1 MLLHEIQ
8 ESLLQI
14 PGIGDKNLKLFQNV
28 GVNSVADL
36 LTYYPRRFSDR
47 TETVS
52 FREAVLRHEAAV
64 RVRVCDYRLIRRGPR
79 KQILKII
86 VSDGT
91 DYGCLVCFN
100 RSFLRDALHQDHEY
114 LVTGKWTYS
123 YGEFQCSSFEYEEAD
138 KTFSVRNVPSKIIPI
153 YPLTAKLTQKL
164 LRNVMIFCL
173 NKYLPKLEDELPYGS
188 VEKYGL
194 VHKAD
199 MLRNMH
205 FPISFADYAAAKKA
219 ALYEEFFFQQLF
231 LLSRRNKTCNIN
243 KERTPIQWTLKQK
256 ILAALPFSLTDYQ
269 EQALSEIEA
278 DLFGHRV
285 MQRLLQGDV
294 GCGKT
299 IVAILAMADVVESGQ
314 QCAIM
319 VPTEMLAR
327 QHYINIGRMCEPAGI
342 TVELLHGKM
351 RKPQRERLLSRI
363 KSGEVQIVVG
373 THSLFSKDVI
383 YHDLGLAVIDE
394 QHRFGVEQRMAL
406 VQKGECVDLLLMT
419 ATPIPQSL
427 ALSLY
432 GDLELTTMRG
442 KIAGRIPVKT
452 WVIDDVAAR
461 IEKMYE
467 WIKTLLAQNGRAI
480 IVYAQ
485 IDESDGENEDINIKN
500 LETEYEHL
508 SQVFAEYGTAMIHS
522 RIDDEEK
529 YTIVQ
534 QFREGTIKL
543 IAATTV
549 VEVGIDIPDANVIVI
564 ENAER
569 YGLATLHQLRGRVG
583 RNSKESYMVLIS
595 KLDNLTEEGRKRLQV
610 IKDNTDGFI
619 IAEEDLMLRGP
630 GDFIGLQ
637 QSGMPENLRNIR
649 QELQLLE
656 AARDDARQLFE
667 EDPDLSKPDHLNVQK
682 SFLERLKAIHN

>member
-8 ESLLQI
+8 GSLLQL

-47 TETVS
+47 TETLT
-52 FREAVLRHEAAV
+52 FREAVLRQEAAV

-86 VSDGT
+86 VSDGN

-100 RSFLRDALHQDHEY
+100 RSFLRDALHQNQEY
-114 LVTGKWTYS
+114 LVTGKWVHN
-123 YGEFQCSSFEYEEAD
+123 YGEFQCSSFEYEDAD
-138 KTFSVRNVPSKIIPI
+138 KTFSVMNEPSKIIPI
-153 YPLTAKLTQKL
+153 YSLTAKLTQKL

-173 NKYLPKLEDELPYGS
+173 NKYLPKLEDELPQS
-188 VEKYGL
+188 IIERYGL
-194 VHKAD
+194 SHKAD
-199 MLRNMH
+199 TLRNMH
-205 FPISFADYAAAKKA
+205 FPISFDDYAKAKRT
-219 ALYEEFFFQQLF
+219 ALFEEFFFQQLF
-231 LLSRRNKTCNIN
+231 LLSRKNKTCNIN

-269 EQALSEIEA
+269 EKALTEIES

-327 QHYINIGRMCEPAGI
+327 QHYINIGRMCESAGI
-342 TVELLHGKM
+342 SVDLLQGKM
-351 RKPQRERLLSRI
+351 RKKDRDVLLKRI
-363 KSGEVQIVVG
+363 KSGETQIIVG

-383 YHDLGLAVIDE
+383 YNNLGLAVIDE
-394 QHRFGVEQRMAL
+394 QHRFGVEQRFAL

-485 IDESDGENEDINIKN
+485 IDDETENDESNIKN

-508 SQVFAEYGTAMIHS
+508 SEVFADYGTAMIHS

-529 YTIVQ
+529 YRIVQ

-595 KLDNLTEEGRKRLQV
+595 KFDSLTEEGKKRLQV
-610 IKDNTDGFI
+610 IKDNTDGFV

-656 AARDDARQLFE
+656 AARDDAKKIY
-667 EDPDLSKPDHLNVQK
+667 EDDPNLSKPENLNTKK

>member
-1 MLLHEIQ
+1 MLLCEIND
-8 ESLLQI
+8 SLTNL
-14 PGIGDKNLKLFQNV
+14 PGIGEKNLKLFNRV
-28 GVNSVADL
+28 GINRTADL
-36 LTYYPRRFSDR
+36 LSYYPRRFSDR
-47 TETVS
+47 TETLT

-64 RVRVCDYRLIRRGPR
+64 RVRVSDYRLIRRGVH

-100 RSFLRDALHQDHEY
+100 RSFLKDSLHIGSEY
-114 LVTGKWTYS
+114 LVTGKWTYN
-123 YGEFQCSSFEYEEAD
+123 YGEFQCSSFEYEDAD
-138 KTFSVRNVPSKIIPI
+138 KTFEICHVPSKIIPV
-153 YPLTAKLTQKL
+153 YPLTEKLTQRL
-164 LRNVMIFCL
+164 LRNVMTFCL
-173 NKYLPKLEDELPYGS
+173 NKYLPKLEDELPNQYI
-188 VEKYGL
+188 EQHGL
-194 VHKAD
+194 AHKAD

-205 FPISFADYAAAKKA
+205 FPIRHEDYALAKRTV
-219 ALYEEFFFQQLF
+219 LYEEFFFQQLF
-231 LLSRRNKTCNIN
+231 LISRKNKTANQN
-243 KERTPIQWTLKQK
+243 KHRTPIKFSLKEK

-269 EQALSEIEA
+269 ENALSEIEN
-278 DLFGHRV
+278 DLFSNHV

-327 QHYINIGRMCEPAGI
+327 QHYINIGRMCEAAGI
-342 TVELLHGKM
+342 SVELLQGKM
-351 RKPQRERLLSRI
+351 RKSQRDALLRKI
-363 KSGEVQIVVG
+363 KSGETQIIVG
-373 THSLFSKDVI
+373 THSLFSKDVV
-383 YHDLGLAVIDE
+383 YHNLGLAVIDE
-394 QHRFGVEQRMAL
+394 QHRFGVEQRLSL

-427 ALSLY
+427 ALSMY

-452 WVIDDVAAR
+452 WVIDDVQAR

-485 IDESDGENEDINIKN
+485 IDDEDETGSVKN

-508 SQVFAEYGTAMIHS
+508 QNVFAEYGTAMIHS

-534 QFREGTIKL
+534 KFREGQIKL

-595 KLDNLTEEGRKRLQV
+595 KLDNLTDEGKKRLQV
-610 IKDNTDGFI
+610 IRDNADGFV

-630 GDFIGLQ
+630 GDFIGLR
-637 QSGMPENLRNIR
+637 QSGLPETLQNIR
-649 QELQLLE
+649 QELHLLE
-656 AARDDARQLFE
+656 AARDDAKNIFE
-667 EDPDLSKPDHLNVQK
+667 TDPDLDKPENLNTKK
-682 SFLERLKAIHN
+682 SFLERLKAMSDVQ